1 MKKVG
6 FSHKD
11 ATKLKNQIFDT
22 NEGLLS
28 ATSNEEFEFLAES
41 LAQQYGDLFTHRY
54 MKSFLNR
61 VFQGP
66 I

>member
-6 FSHKD
+6 FTHKE
-11 ATKLKNQIFDT
+11 ATILKNQIFDT

-28 ATSNEEFEFLAES
+28 ATSDEEFGILAES

-54 MKSFLNR
+54 MKSYLNR
-61 VFQGP
+61 VFQGFY
-66 I
+66 